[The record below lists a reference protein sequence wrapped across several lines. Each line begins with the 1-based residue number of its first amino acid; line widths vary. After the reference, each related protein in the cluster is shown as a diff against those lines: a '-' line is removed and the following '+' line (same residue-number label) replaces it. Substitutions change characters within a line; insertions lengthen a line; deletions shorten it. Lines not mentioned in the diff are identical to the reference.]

1 MLQLRHFFF
10 SLSLS
15 HKMHSNTHLSCSS
28 AYYWNTIDFF
38 SGARGRTHTHTHT
51 CSYTGKILSHNHP
64 QNQYLHTMQI
74 FFFHLVLYRSHFLF
88 ALTLTIEA
96 WQTTAF
102 FFTHTPLK
110 NSRTHCDTSTLLKTL
125 SLKQLKFHTRLK
137 HSSTHKW
144 NTLTHTS

>member
-10 SLSLS
+10 LSLS
-15 HKMHSNTHLSCSS
+15 HTKCTQTHTWAVLVLIIE
-28 AYYWNTIDFF
+28 TQLIFF
-38 SGARGRTHTHTHT
+38 RGRGGVRTHTHTPAHT
-51 CSYTGKILSHNHP
+51 LVKYSHTITKSIPSHNAD
-64 QNQYLHTMQI
+64 